1 LNVRIRVVG
10 YESAM
15 IDIESLHTGITQVW
29 YMSVHGVAH
38 AQSIN
43 QSSVDLYPL
52 CNEFVNSAAK

>member
-1 LNVRIRVVG
+1 
-10 YESAM
+10 M